1 MIKGKI
7 IILYLLILKKIEKIN
22 LLQIILKYFK
32 YDNLVLK
39 KFQKLTNQS

>member
-32 YDNLVLK
+32 YDNLALK
-39 KFQKLTNQS
+39 KFQKLTIQS